1 MNIAE
6 LCASSAPVYVAGHRG
21 LVGAA
26 ISRALAGQ
34 GANVLTRTH
43 AELDLTN
50 QAAVR
55 AFFET
60 ERPAAVFLAA
70 AKVGGIHANATYP
83 ADFIRDNLL
92 IQTNVID
99 AARNAGVSKLV
110 FLGSSCIY
118 PRLAPQPIREESLL
132 TGPLEVTNECY
143 AIAKIAGI
151 KMCQAYRRQ
160 YGFATVSLMPTNL
173 YGPGDNFT
181 PVNSHVIPGLMRR
194 FHEARQAGRDSVTVW
209 GTGNALREFLHVD
222 DMASAC
228 LLCFDRFDDGEI
240 VNIGSGEEVTIRE
253 LATLMAE
260 VTGFAGRIDFD
271 ESKPDG
277 TPRKI
282 VDITRLRSLG
292 WKPGHTLAEG
302 LAQTYQWFCDN
313 IPTARLA

>member
-6 LCASSAPVYVAGHRG
+6 YAQSGKSIYVAGHRG

-26 ISRALAGQ
+26 IARALAAKGVD
-34 GANVLTRTH
+34 VLARTH

-50 QAAVR
+50 QAAVK

-70 AKVGGIHANATYP
+70 AKVGGIHANDVYP

-99 AARNAGVSKLV
+99 AARNSGVEKLV

-118 PRLAPQPIREESLL
+118 PRLAPQPIPEEALL
-132 TGPLEVTNECY
+132 SGPLEATNQWY

-160 YGFATVSLMPTNL
+160 YGFSAISLMPTNL

-181 PVNSHVIPGLMRR
+181 PVDSHVIPGLMRR
-194 FHEARQAGRDSVTVW
+194 FHEARLAGQESVAVW

-222 DMASAC
+222 DMAAAALAC
-228 LLCFDRFDDGEI
+228 FERYDDEEI
-240 VNIGSGEEVTIRE
+240 INIGSGEEVTIRQ
-253 LATLMAE
+253 LAELMAK
-260 VTGFAGRIDFD
+260 VTGFAGRIAFD
-271 ESKPDG
+271 ASKPDG

-282 VDITRLRSLG
+282 VDIKRLSVLG

-302 LAQTYQWFCDN
+302 LAQTYRWFCDN
-313 IPTARLA
+313 IASARLA